1 MGAEACLTQRE
12 NQVDWIPVES
22 TQSYLDNGN
31 GRKWKEPSKKEGTS
45 QELVSTGHWAIRK

>member
-1 MGAEACLTQRE
+1 MGAEACLIERE

-45 QELVSTGHWAIRK
+45 QELAQVIGQ